1 MKLDNDFDDYGNGK
15 MTTTAFAISMGVI
28 LLIIIVV
35 LSVNKNRFTKP
46 KTFNS
51 VSSSVSDSVEEE
63 NTDILSDPYK
73 DITVADLDFYGMYD
87 EPVSEELEVGDAGLS
102 KEREKEKAEENETKE
117 ETDITKDGKHIK
129 IVYENGKEEWVS
141 ISPYLLKNDYDY
153 TNLINQNGFMKY
165 FEDGRETSYLG
176 VDISKENDYV
186 DFVKLY
192 KAGVDYCMVKVG
204 QRGYQTGDITED
216 DYYKDNIKRAFDAGM
231 DVGVIFTSFAITE
244 EEAVEEANWL
254 MDKLGGYVISYPVV
268 LSMESVNNDSAR
280 TDEMNK
286 ADRTKIA
293 RAFLSRIK
301 ECGYK
306 PMLLANKEW
315 LLKRYDLSKLISEYD
330 FWLSEPEADYPDY
343 PYKYSMW
350 RYTETGSV
358 DGIKGNCNLNISFV
372 DYSIR

>member
-15 MTTTAFAISMGVI
+15 MTTTAFAICMGVI
-28 LLIIIVV
+28 LLIVIVV
-35 LSVNKNRFTKP
+35 LSVNRDRFSRRKP
-46 KTFNS
+46 VTT
-51 VSSSVSDSVEEE
+51 VSLETEAEESA
-63 NTDILSDPYK
+63 DILSDPYK
-73 DITVADLDFYGMYD
+73 DITVSDLDFFGMYSESTD
-87 EPVSEELEVGDAGLS
+87 EELEVGDAGLS
-102 KEREKEKAEENETKE
+102 KEREKENAKENSG
-117 ETDITKDGKHIK
+117 ETDITKDGKHTK

-153 TNLINQNGFMKY
+153 TNLIEQNGFMKY
-165 FEDGRETSYLG
+165 FEDGREISYLG
-176 VDISKENDYV
+176 VDISKDNDYV

-192 KAGVDYCMVKVG
+192 KAGIDYCMVKVG

-231 DVGVIFTSFAITE
+231 DVGVIFTSFAVTE

-268 LSMESVNNDSAR
+268 LSLESVSNDSSR
-280 TDEMNK
+280 TDEMSK

-330 FWLSEPEADYPDY
+330 FWISEPEADYPDY

-350 RYTETGSV
+350 RYTESGSV
-358 DGIKGNCNLNISFV
+358 DGIKGKCNLDISFV